1 MDGWELDDPVALL
14 KADDKDAI
22 REYCRRFQMAAT
34 NPEATALVL
43 VRKYDASG
51 LRAPGSAE
59 GEASGLGK
67 GFRAG
72 LCVFTCEGESVF
84 QLPTLR
90 TYLSLAIVGDPVEG
104 ADKIVIETDLG
115 EALTSLAALTEKVP
129 SMGDADAGEDALEAA
144 FMSLE

>member
-1 MDGWELDDPVALL
+1 MNGWELEDPVGLL
-14 KADDKDAI
+14 KAGDGDAI
-22 REYCRRFQMAAT
+22 REFCGRFQMAAT

-43 VRKYDASG
+43 VRKYDSSG
-51 LRAPGSAE
+51 QGAPGSVE
-59 GEASGLGK
+59 GEALGLGK

-72 LCVFTCEGESVF
+72 LCVFTSEGEAVF

-90 TYLSLAIVGDPVEG
+90 TYLSLAIVGDPREG

-115 EALTSLAALTEKVP
+115 EALTSLAELSQKVP
-129 SMGDADAGEDALEAA
+129 SMADTDAGEDALETA